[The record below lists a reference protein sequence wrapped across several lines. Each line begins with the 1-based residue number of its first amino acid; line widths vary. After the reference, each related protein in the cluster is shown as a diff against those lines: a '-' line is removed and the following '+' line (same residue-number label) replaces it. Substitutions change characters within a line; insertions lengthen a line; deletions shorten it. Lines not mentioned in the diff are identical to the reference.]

1 MGASLAHSG
10 SSGAGA
16 LADIRG
22 FYIPRMYGLGLLFN
36 FTHAFSIP
44 SERGIMCIFC
54 SNNSHALNLLPKA
67 FPCWPQML
75 PKSLPSCLSY
85 NFCAPLYRV
94 IQATKVLSMCPEGQR
109 EHSFIFFIPNLLN
122 HGPYPAGR
130 GQKAFH
136 LRNF

>member
-22 FYIPRMYGLGLLFN
+22 FYIHRMYGLGLLFN

-54 SNNSHALNLLPKA
+54 SNNSHALNLLPKVGIPLLA
-67 FPCWPQML
+67 SDASQEPSFL
-75 PKSLPSCLSY
+75 PL
-85 NFCAPLYRV
+85 
-94 IQATKVLSMCPEGQR
+94 I
-109 EHSFIFFIPNLLN
+109 
-122 HGPYPAGR
+122 
-130 GQKAFH
+130 
-136 LRNF
+136 